1 MRPTKRPSKVYIRAA
16 VAPFAYVL
24 CTFLYE
30 GGFMVLL
37 INFPAYGGTSDT
49 APIARTR
56 QTKPLEQ

>member
-1 MRPTKRPSKVYIRAA
+1 M
-16 VAPFAYVL
+16 APFAYVL